1 MSRII
6 LRECGI
12 YALPDKREFVVRRC
26 GRDAYTFYSPQ
37 AWKGSGSSEY
47 RLNTEGRLL
56 SKGTPTRWRIHD
68 LTDTGRTAQSPQVA
82 TAITPESRVPQHS

>member
-1 MSRII
+1 MGRII

-12 YALPDKREFVVRRC
+12 YALPDKREFVVRGC
-26 GRDAYTFYSPQ
+26 GRNVYAFYSHQ

-56 SKGTPTRWRIHD
+56 SKGSPTRWRIND
-68 LTDTGRTAQSPQVA
+68 LTDTGRTAESLEVA
-82 TAITPESRVPQHS
+82 TSRGA

>member
-12 YALPDKREFVVRRC
+12 YALPDKREFVVRGC
-26 GRDAYTFYSPQ
+26 GRDGYTFYSHQ

-56 SKGTPTRWRIHD
+56 SKGSPTRWRIAD
-68 LTDTGRTAQSPQVA
+68 LTDTGRTAESPEI
-82 TAITPESRVPQHS
+82 AISRGA

>member
-12 YALPDKREFVVRRC
+12 YALPDKREFVVRGS
-26 GRDAYTFYSPQ
+26 GRDGYCFYSHQ
-37 AWKGSGSSEY
+37 AWKGLGSSEY

-56 SKGTPTRWRIHD
+56 SKGLPTRWRIDD
-68 LTDTGRTAQSPQVA
+68 LTDTGRTAEIPHVVTSSKA
-82 TAITPESRVPQHS
+82 